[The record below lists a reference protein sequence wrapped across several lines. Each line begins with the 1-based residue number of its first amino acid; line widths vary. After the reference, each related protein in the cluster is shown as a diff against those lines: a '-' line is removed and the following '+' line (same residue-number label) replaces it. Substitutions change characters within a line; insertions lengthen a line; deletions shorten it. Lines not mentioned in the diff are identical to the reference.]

1 TLCDNCMGIVAERH
15 NAPDIGDINRQTVAT
30 CAARSADRDRNRGII
45 FCRDNLGTGG
55 HDPAGICDADYP
67 AVTGCSAVASHGK
80 PKGKRAFRGSRERVS
95 HRRSACP
102 AAAADA
108 EGHNAIGH
116 NAGRRDRTG
125 LGNSHAA
132 TVSRRAA
139 VTIDRDRRIDK
150 VAAERVSGAA
160 AATATTRALRKDRR
174 GKIGMTG
181 DCAGIVDFNNAA
193 HSRRATLAADGVVD
207 NGDTYITAITTVT
220 AAAARAL
227 CKDCARTESGH
238 GDHAEIFDEEVA
250 AVARGRAVTTN
261 RHGARRRGRDG
272 GCRASVPSATADAL
286 RENAGAGDARR
297 CDRGVR
303 IVDDGDVT
311 AFTALAT
318 VATNGDKTGSAAT
331 ITAAATDAFGID
343 AIGPVAAR
351 DNAAVVGDIDGSAI
365 ATGVAA
371 ATECD
376 YGARMTAGATAAADA
391 GRGDG
396 VRKVAAGADGAAVG
410 NVNETAIRSSA

>member
-1 TLCDNCMGIVAERH
+1 
-15 NAPDIGDINRQTVAT
+15 
-30 CAARSADRDRNRGII
+30 
-45 FCRDNLGTGG
+45 
-55 HDPAGICDADYP
+55 
-67 AVTGCSAVASHGK
+67 
-80 PKGKRAFRGSRERVS
+80 
-95 HRRSACP
+95 
-102 AAAADA
+102 
-108 EGHNAIGH
+108 
-116 NAGRRDRTG
+116 
-125 LGNSHAA
+125 
-132 TVSRRAA
+132 
-139 VTIDRDRRIDK
+139 
-150 VAAERVSGAA
+150 
-160 AATATTRALRKDRR
+160 
-174 GKIGMTG
+174 
-181 DCAGIVDFNNAA
+181 
-193 HSRRATLAADGVVD
+193 
-207 NGDTYITAITTVT
+207 
-220 AAAARAL
+220 
-227 CKDCARTESGH
+227 
-238 GDHAEIFDEEVA
+238 HAEIFDEEVA

-410 NVNETAIRSSA
+410 NVNETAIRSSATRGPDRHDATPARRCSTTAAGAFGEDAKRSDSRRGNLALSIHRDMTRSTANTAAAWI